1 MNKTTSG
8 LKVSENDHQVIRPN
22 QRRFIP
28 NYTHWSFLVSW
39 ADFTQFNPTPPYHY
53 NKQWF

>member
-8 LKVSENDHQVIRPN
+8 FKVRKDDCQVIHRN

-28 NYTHWSFLVSW
+28 NYTQRPFFVPWV
-39 ADFTQFNPTPPYHY
+39 DFTQSNLARDLAPPYH
-53 NKQWF
+53 

>member
-8 LKVSENDHQVIRPN
+8 FKVRKSDHQVIHRN

-28 NYTHWSFLVSW
+28 NYTQMSFFVPWVDS
-39 ADFTQFNPTPPYHY
+39 TQFNPTPPFHQ